1 MLNKENPIII
11 EDLEFISQ
19 SLIAWKELS
28 NQVILITGC
37 SGLIGSY
44 LVKALIYANKAHNL
58 NLKVIGVYRN
68 LKSVNSRL
76 LEYLNEP
83 NLELILHD
91 ISKPLKDNF
100 PKVDFI
106 IHAASQASPIYYG
119 VDPVGTILA
128 NSAGTEH
135 LLNHAVKSKSKKFLF
150 FSSGEVYGNP
160 VYPNE
165 LIREDDYGYIDL
177 MNVRSCYVESK
188 RLGETMCVAWS
199 KQYNIH
205 VNVVRPFHTY
215 GPGIDLNDGRVFS
228 DFVANAVEGNNIIL
242 KSDGLAKRPF
252 CYISDAVIGFL
263 MVLISGKNAEAYNV
277 GNPEAEVYIRDLAYQ
292 IRGLFPKLNLEV
304 EFDIKDE
311 DDKYIKSPVLR
322 SCPSIDKI
330 SDIGWTPS
338 IGIKEGFN
346 RTVKSFL

>member
-1 MLNKENPIII
+1 MQIFLNLVNAMMDIEFKIYTDRSKLLSDFSSIITS
-11 EDLEFISQ
+11 LS
-19 SLIAWKELS
+19 SLI
-28 NQVILITGC
+28 
-37 SGLIGSY
+37 
-44 LVKALIYANKAHNL
+44 
-58 NLKVIGVYRN
+58 
-68 LKSVNSRL
+68 
-76 LEYLNEP
+76 
-83 NLELILHD
+83 
-91 ISKPLKDNF
+91 
-100 PKVDFI
+100 FI
-106 IHAASQASPIYYG
+106 KIA
-119 VDPVGTILA
+119 
-128 NSAGTEH
+128 E
-135 LLNHAVKSKSKKFLF
+135 
-150 FSSGEVYGNP
+150 
-160 VYPNE
+160 
-165 LIREDDYGYIDL
+165 
-177 MNVRSCYVESK
+177 
-188 RLGETMCVAWS
+188 
-199 KQYNIH
+199 QYDIH

-277 GNPEAEVYIRDLAYQ
+277 GNPEAEVSIRDLAYQ
-292 IRGLFPKLNLEV
+292 IRDLFPKLNLEV

>member
-1 MLNKENPIII
+1 MKEKNYIIL
-11 EDLEFISQ
+11 EDLDVISK
-19 SLIAWKELS
+19 SLIKWEDLRGQS
-28 NQVILITGC
+28 ILITGC

-44 LVKALIYANKAHNL
+44 LVKALIYANKAHDL

-68 LKSVNSRL
+68 IDSVNARL
-76 LEYLNEP
+76 SEYLDEP
-83 NLELILHD
+83 NFELVLHN
-91 ISKPLKDNF
+91 IVKPLSDNF

-106 IHAASQASPIYYG
+106 IHTASQASPKFYG

-128 NSAGTEH
+128 NSTGTEN

-160 VYPNE
+160 IHPNE
-165 LIREDDYGYIDL
+165 LIREDDYGYINP
-177 MNVRSCYVESK
+177 MNVRSCYAESK

-277 GNPEAEVYIRDLAYQ
+277 GNPEAEVSIRDLAYQ
-292 IRGLFPKLNLEV
+292 IRDLFPKLNLEV

-330 SDIGWTPS
+330 STIGWTPS

-346 RTVKSFL
+346 RTIKSF